1 MHPVEARDLR
11 GHLVYLRLP
20 RIAMSLVAVAAV
32 LHLLFPFTV
41 VPPSSVGGLLVG
53 TAGFSLMMRAWW
65 LFRRS
70 GTAICPTDR
79 ASVLLTGDVY
89 GVTRNPMYLGMMMI
103 VLGFAVTF
111 GTVPFFAAAA
121 LLFAILN
128 FVVCPFEETRLRA
141 AFPGYA
147 AYEARV
153 RRWI

>member
-1 MHPVEARDLR
+1 MRPVDVRPVRGQLVLLR
-11 GHLVYLRLP
+11 PP
-20 RIAMSLVAVAAV
+20 RIAMSLVAAAAA

-41 VPPSSVGGLLVG
+41 VPPSSIGGLLVG

-89 GVTRNPMYLGMMMI
+89 GFTRNPMYLGMVMI
-103 VLGFAVTF
+103 VLGVAISF
-111 GTVPFFAAAA
+111 GTASFFAAAA

-128 FVVCPFEETRLRA
+128 FVFCPFEEERLRA

-147 AYEARV
+147 AYAARV

>member
-1 MHPVEARDLR
+1 MRPVDVRPLR
-11 GHLVYLRLP
+11 GHLALLLPP
-20 RIAMSLVAVAAV
+20 RIAMSLVAAAAA

-41 VPPSSVGGLLVG
+41 VPPSSIGGLLVG
-53 TAGFSLMMRAWW
+53 TAGLSLMIRAWW

-79 ASVLLTGDVY
+79 ANVLLTRDVC
-89 GVTRNPMYLGMMMI
+89 GFMRNPMYLGTVMI
-103 VLGFAVTF
+103 MLGVAISF
-111 GTVPFFAAAA
+111 GTAPFFAAAA

-128 FVVCPFEETRLRA
+128 FAFCRFEEERLRA

-147 AYEARV
+147 TYAARV